1 MRYFIELSYNGKA
14 YHGWQIQPNAISVQ
28 EVLEKA
34 LSVIFKIKISIVGA
48 GRTDSGVH
56 SKQIFAHFDT
66 KNLIDVEETV
76 YKLNALLPKDIA
88 VYTIFRVSN
97 ESHAR
102 FNATSRSY
110 VYRLSPKKDAF
121 NTCFAYYFK
130 PKLDVNAMNKAA
142 ELLIGFKD
150 FECFSKSN
158 TDVFTYNC
166 DLRIAEWKIV
176 DNELHFFIT
185 ADRFLRNM
193 VRAIVGTLINV
204 GIGKLQ
210 PEDMTKI
217 LASKNRAEAGY
228 SVPAHGLYLTEVVYP
243 ESIKNY
249 E

>member
-1 MRYFIELSYNGKA
+1 MRYFIELSYNGKS

-28 EVLEKA
+28 EVVEKA
-34 LSVIFKIKISIVGA
+34 LSTIFKKEMSIVGA

-56 SKQIFAHFDT
+56 SKQIYAHFDIENEINT
-66 KNLIDVEETV
+66 EETI
-76 YKLNALLPKDIA
+76 YKLNALVPKDIA
-88 VYTIFRVSN
+88 IYTVFRVNN
-97 ESHAR
+97 EVHAR
-102 FNATSRSY
+102 FNATARSY

-121 NTCFAYYFK
+121 NTDFAYYFK
-130 PKLDVNAMNKAA
+130 PQLDVDAMNKAA
-142 ELLIGFKD
+142 KLLIGLKD
-150 FECFSKSN
+150 FQCFSKSN

-166 DLRIAEWKIV
+166 DLRVAEWKHV
-176 DNELHFFIT
+176 DNELHFHIT

-210 PEDMTKI
+210 PEDMINI

-228 SVPAHGLYLTEVVYP
+228 SVPAHGLYLTQVVYP

>member
-1 MRYFIELSYNGKA
+1 MLNKF
-14 YHGWQIQPNAISVQ
+14 
-28 EVLEKA
+28 
-34 LSVIFKIKISIVGA
+34 
-48 GRTDSGVH
+48 
-56 SKQIFAHFDT
+56 FAHFDIE
-66 KNLIDVEETV
+66 NLINVEETV

-121 NTCFAYYFK
+121 NTGFAYYFK

-166 DLRIAEWKIV
+166 DLRIAEWKIY
-176 DNELHFFIT
+176 
-185 ADRFLRNM
+185 R
-193 VRAIVGTLINV
+193 
-204 GIGKLQ
+204 
-210 PEDMTKI
+210 
-217 LASKNRAEAGY
+217 
-228 SVPAHGLYLTEVVYP
+228 
-243 ESIKNY
+243 
-249 E
+249 